1 MSAYALKVDTGRET
15 KLNYEST
22 TEADKNYGC
31 KTASVL
37 NKIVTPRACVIKN
50 LNLLSDQKQKIQ
62 NDGDIWFSDDWFY
75 IKNSSG
81 IKSLVIS
88 QAEAITN
95 IEDTSAATIEDVAT
109 KLNELLV
116 MLRKTKV
123 VR

>member
-1 MSAYALKVDTGRET
+1 M
-15 KLNYEST
+15 
-22 TEADKNYGC
+22 
-31 KTASVL
+31 
-37 NKIVTPRACVIKN
+37 IKN

-62 NDGDIWFSDDWFY
+62 NDGDVWFSDDWFY

-95 IEDTSAATIEDVAT
+95 IDGPSTATTEDIAT
-109 KLNELLV
+109 KLNKLLV

>member
-1 MSAYALKVDTGRET
+1 MIT
-15 KLNYEST
+15 
-22 TEADKNYGC
+22 
-31 KTASVL
+31 
-37 NKIVTPRACVIKN
+37 IKY
-50 LNLLSDQKQKIQ
+50 QKQKIQ

>member
-1 MSAYALKVDTGRET
+1 MRELHFGNGIDLSKLSLRVVFQNASGLDTGRET

-62 NDGDIWFSDDWFY
+62 NGGMEVEQCDNCGNGWYCGNRVKFFNWSIHS
-75 IKNSSG
+75 
-81 IKSLVIS
+81 
-88 QAEAITN
+88 N
-95 IEDTSAATIEDVAT
+95 IQTL
-109 KLNELLV
+109 K
-116 MLRKTKV
+116 
-123 VR
+123 